1 MTERIE
7 EPVRLPGI
15 INMEMEADK
24 LDPEKVRNL
33 RLNIP
38 LRISVDSCSASLDGG
53 PLSTGKLR
61 HRNPWVS
68 PSAKISNG
76 RSESVEARQ
85 RKRTRDWLEGKMGGG
100 RVRSASA
107 GRDKRTEMAA
117 RYWAVLFENLR
128 RAVDDLYRTC
138 EGDESCIASKEVV
151 MVLENYTKDFKN
163 LINWLRLKTEYETTP
178 QPQRPTSLTWDI
190 RKTSPL
196 GKMTPASTPGKLT
209 PTRQLLLCSPAKRQ
223 LNFDET
229 SEGTKT
235 RSRQVSE
242 TIKEVGLELENSP
255 HSSSLSLALDIQNL
269 QTTLELEHS
278 SPEPEP
284 EQSDN
289 CSEHEKS
296 DSEQEKDTPAL
307 EVAKSVETDEGA
319 PSIIPLTIN
328 ETTLTQSQP
337 ASELAGSEIPAV
349 AAEVEKKLS
358 TKTDTTPEKKV
369 KGKVSK
375 VTEARKLQGVSKA
388 GGASGSSKGS
398 IEKVSSVTKV
408 GLTEKVTKGGTTDK
422 STAGSKSSDK
432 SVAAT
437 AKPGTS
443 GASKS
448 ATTAS
453 EKTAAI
459 RREKST
465 EKPKPPTK
473 PATASFA
480 TTVKTTLTKP
490 STLLIKQTVPRMTR
504 AMTTITA
511 TTKTKP
517 PARKTA
523 AGLLITTTPAA
534 RASPPLTKNIASQ
547 PKPAVKL
554 TTSST
559 VASGTVSASGSPKQQ
574 RISLVARQAKF
585 ASENKNPN
593 RIAGRGGLKAR
604 PTTAPSRSFL
614 PTNPT
619 LSNPGIPHGS
629 TTSLSSGSS
638 GRSWADT
645 VRGGP
650 LPGLHCSAED
660 LTCVRSRGGS
670 MVDSDGWCTVRRAR
684 ARFSPSSNSGN
695 VDLSKARNSTGKMN
709 RAKNRFKMPSSAM
722 SMPSLA
728 FDDLTGEVESRAGP
742 SRPVLEKSSSS
753 ASILR
758 NGRDKSQHLGKL
770 VEKPGGSSAES
781 LSGSDPSKI
790 KMKKDQINL
799 NKRKALKKSL
809 DSPEDE
815 GKSKVKKTK
824 SCPEAAPA
832 ITDVKEEGKDMKID
846 ENDIKVKI
854 PVEVADTEN
863 EEIEMREKAIAQ
875 AEMEVSDLQREIK
888 ETEQAELTDTD
899 CDNDQTDTDNYT
911 TDTDTNDTRSEVG
924 AVSEVSDICNRYEA
938 LLEGLSWAEQLEL
951 EEQLGDPSTLEAR
964 LPGRAIQLHEKLSS
978 PARKREPHETFKH
991 YQEKQDKARLR
1002 RLRFTEQKASKLTI
1016 LNMKIEEVI
1025 EQRDRLVD
1033 ERKGMIEHKLKKAEE
1048 KRIQH
1053 IEGIRKKAHKEEEK
1067 LKEIAFINELQ
1078 AQHTRMDMMTQVEHA
1093 DENCEERLAEIAGE
1107 RAKKAEQ
1114 REEREA
1120 KAEERRRAMEE
1131 ERQKQKNAMIERR
1144 REKEERIQ
1152 EEQAAAREQRKVS
1165 AAMKDRER
1173 FERLSTVRAA
1183 EKDMKEELQEK
1194 IQQKQEDAAK
1204 RHAENLEHI
1213 RQKAWELSVQKCSSD
1228 EGVPVIKHYQVKKKC
1243 EVCNVLIRSEVHLLS
1258 HLRGKLHQ
1266 EEIFKKAC
1274 GKDLSDAEKTT
1285 YNLKHIV
1292 DAPEGET
1299 DPRSVQ
1305 AKERVKAAKKKAKK
1319 LKTKMS
1325 GKAAEY
1331 IASLPQANKHMDS
1344 PNRARIGKSLREIE
1358 KLLSSQGKGAWPN
1371 NSVSALERAFGEIV
1385 RSFEKNSSKDQDVF
1399 RALSGFEIMEKI
1411 YFMLAE
1417 CGGESTCVIPIKSLV
1432 SAGRV
1437 LIKAT
1442 HNHSAN
1448 SEFLLM
1454 SNRLTL
1460 IADILLD
1467 RLARLTPEQPKL
1479 EEVGEG
1485 PDTDPLSQSLM
1496 SLMSSNIQLLST
1508 KETLSQALTTRLQDI
1523 VSYIVCSGT
1532 VDSLASYFQLV
1543 RDPIDSSPEVAEFL
1557 LTALQL
1563 LTSLTAA
1570 IEQYQGADPTHLL
1583 SALQGTELAG
1593 TVSMLYG
1600 MLLHQG
1606 RDSDRDSTPSQLPQH
1621 TLAVAMETC
1630 TLLHR
1635 LVRDQHRM
1643 GQVQTVL
1650 GSEGISLEFR
1660 HIASYLLYYC
1670 QHHSQVELLNQVII
1684 LVGYFTA
1691 NHPDNQAIVQ
1701 SGSQPSVLQQLA
1713 NLPFQYFSQA
1723 ELKAV
1728 LFPTLL
1734 SSCHKS
1740 VENSAILSQEM
1751 SWQLIEEFVESEEG
1765 QGNLL
1770 VQLVMSKGQ
1779 V

>member
-1 MTERIE
+1 MTERTK

-61 HRNPWVS
+61 QRNPWVS
-68 PSAKISNG
+68 PSAKSSLG
-76 RSESVEARQ
+76 RSESVESRQ

-138 EGDESCIASKEVV
+138 EGDESCIAAREVV
-151 MVLENYTKDFKN
+151 MTLENYTKDFKN
-163 LINWLRLKTEYETTP
+163 LINWLRLKIEYESTP

-223 LNFDET
+223 LNFDEN
-229 SEGTKT
+229 SEGAKT

-255 HSSSLSLALDIQNL
+255 HNSSLSLALDRQNL
-269 QTTLELEHS
+269 
-278 SPEPEP
+278 EPTGLVHNNIE
-284 EQSDN
+284 ECDN

-296 DSEQEKDTPAL
+296 DSEQEKDTPVSVV
-307 EVAKSVETDEGA
+307 EVAKKLEAECELLPVPQAE
-319 PSIIPLTIN
+319 
-328 ETTLTQSQP
+328 SQP
-337 ASELAGSEIPAV
+337 LSEPPVTQVPPTEP
-349 AAEVEKKLS
+349 EKKQPS
-358 TKTDTTPEKKV
+358 KADTTPEKKV
-369 KGKVSK
+369 KGKLSK
-375 VTEARKLQGVSKA
+375 VTETRKKQSVLAKA
-388 GGASGSSKGS
+388 GPPDKVGAASGASKSST
-398 IEKVSSVTKV
+398 EKVSNVSKV
-408 GLTEKVTKGGTTDK
+408 GLADKVTKGGAVEKTGGAGGKVSTDK
-422 STAGSKSSDK
+422 AGLTVVGKAGLSTGSKVS
-432 SVAAT
+432 AA
-437 AKPGTS
+437 
-443 GASKS
+443 ASEKS
-448 ATTAS
+448 ATAS
-453 EKTAAI
+453 

-465 EKPKPPTK
+465 EKPKTQSKPT
-473 PATASFA
+473 TFAS
-480 TTVKTTLTKP
+480 TVKTTLTKP

-504 AMTTITA
+504 ALTTITA
-511 TTKTKP
+511 ASKPKP

-534 RASPPLTKNIASQ
+534 RASPPLTKTAGGS
-547 PKPAVKL
+547 KPLVRG
-554 TTSST
+554 
-559 VASGTVSASGSPKQQ
+559 VSGEAAGAGSASGSPKQQ

-593 RIAGRGGLKAR
+593 RLVVSKSGAKSR
-604 PTTAPSRSFL
+604 PSTAPTHRSSL
-614 PTNPT
+614 PPNPHLTNPV
-619 LSNPGIPHGS
+619 PHGS

-660 LTCVRSRGGS
+660 LSYVRSRGGS
-670 MVDSDGWCTVRRAR
+670 MVDSEGWCTVRRAR
-684 ARFSPSSNSGN
+684 ARFSPSSNQGA
-695 VDLSKARNSTGKMN
+695 VELSKGRNSTGKVN

-728 FDDLTGEVESRAGP
+728 FDEQTGDSESGP

-758 NGRDKSQHLGKL
+758 NGREKSHQLSKL

-799 NKRKALKKSL
+799 TKKKALKKNSL
-809 DSPEDE
+809 ETPEDE
-815 GKSKVKKTK
+815 GKSKVKKTS
-824 SCPEAAPA
+824 SCPESAA
-832 ITDVKEEGKDMKID
+832 IGSEVGKGEETNNEID
-846 ENDIKVKI
+846 EYNDKV
-854 PVEVADTEN
+854 VVDVTDTETEETES
-863 EEIEMREKAIAQ
+863 EEIELREKAIAK
-875 AEMEVSDLQREIK
+875 AELEVSDLQREIK

-899 CDNDQTDTDNYT
+899 CDNDHPDTDNYT
-911 TDTDTNDTRSEVG
+911 TDTESNDTRSEVG
-924 AVSEVSDICNRYEA
+924 AVSDICSRYES
-938 LLEGLSWAEQLEL
+938 LLDGLSWAEQLEL

-1016 LNMKIEEVI
+1016 LNMKIGEVI
-1025 EQRDRLVD
+1025 EQRDKLVD
-1033 ERKGMIEHKLKKAEE
+1033 ERKGMIESKLKKAEE

-1078 AQHTRMDMMTQVEHA
+1078 AQNTRMDMMFQVEHA

-1120 KAEERRRAMEE
+1120 KAEERRRAMED
-1131 ERQKQKNAMIERR
+1131 ERQKQKNAMMERR

-1173 FERLSTVRAA
+1173 LERLSTVRAA

-1243 EVCNVLIRSEVHLLS
+1243 EACNVLIRSEVHLLS

-1266 EEIFKKAC
+1266 EEISKKAC

-1299 DPRSVQ
+1299 DPKSVQ
-1305 AKERVKAAKKKAKK
+1305 ARERVKVAKKKAKK
-1319 LKTKMS
+1319 LKTKMAS
-1325 GKAAEY
+1325 KAAEY
-1331 IASLPQANKHMDS
+1331 VAGLPPANKHLDS
-1344 PNRARIGKSLREIE
+1344 PNRARIGKSLREID

-1371 NSVSALERAFGEIV
+1371 NSVSALERHFGEIV

-1399 RALSGFEIMEKI
+1399 KALGGFEIMEKI
-1411 YFMLAE
+1411 YSMLAE
-1417 CGGESTCVIPIKSLV
+1417 CGGETTCVIPIKSLV

-1437 LIKAT
+1437 LSKAT
-1442 HNHSAN
+1442 HNHTAN
-1448 SEFLLM
+1448 TGFLMM

-1467 RLARLTPEQPKL
+1467 RLARLTPEQPKI

-1496 SLMSSNIQLLST
+1496 SLLSSNIQHLS
-1508 KETLSQALTTRLQDI
+1508 KEKLDQPVTSRLQDM
-1523 VSYIVCSGT
+1523 VSYVVCSGT
-1532 VDSLASYFQLV
+1532 VDSLANYFQLV

-1570 IEQYQGADPTHLL
+1570 IEQQQGIDPTHLL
-1583 SALQGTELAG
+1583 AALQGTELAG

-1606 RDSDRDSTPSQLPQH
+1606 RDSDRDSIPPALPQH

-1670 QHHSQVELLNQVII
+1670 QHHSETELLNQVIV

-1691 NHPDNQAIVQ
+1691 NHPDNQSIVQ

-1713 NLPFQYFSQA
+1713 SLPFQYFSQT
-1723 ELKAV
+1723 ELKAI

-1734 SSCHKS
+1734 SSCYNCA
-1740 VENSAILSQEM
+1740 ENSAILSQEM
-1751 SWQLIEEFVESEEG
+1751 SWQLIDEFVESEEG
-1765 QGNLL
+1765 KGNLL
-1770 VQLVMSKGQ
+1770 VQLVTGARQ
-1779 V
+1779 G

>member
-1 MTERIE
+1 MTEKTE

-61 HRNPWVS
+61 QRNPWVS
-68 PSAKISNG
+68 PSAKNSIG
-76 RSESVEARQ
+76 RSESVESRQ

-138 EGDESCIASKEVV
+138 EGDESCIAAREVV
-151 MVLENYTKDFKN
+151 MTLENYTNDFKN
-163 LINWLRLKTEYETTP
+163 LINWLRLKIEYENTP

-223 LNFDET
+223 LNFEEN
-229 SEGTKT
+229 SEGANT

-255 HSSSLSLALDIQNL
+255 HNSSLSLAQDIQNL
-269 QTTLELEHS
+269 QSEEHS
-278 SPEPEP
+278 NANFEEC
-284 EQSDN
+284 DN

-296 DSEQEKDTPAL
+296 DSEQEKDTPVSVV
-307 EVAKSVETDEGA
+307 EVAKQLEAEVSVDLPVQADTEPALD
-319 PSIIPLTIN
+319 P
-328 ETTLTQSQP
+328 P
-337 ASELAGSEIPAV
+337 ASSEP
-349 AAEVEKKLS
+349 EKKQP
-358 TKTDTTPEKKV
+358 TKPESTPEKKV
-369 KGKVSK
+369 KGKLSK
-375 VTEARKLQGVSKA
+375 VTENRKKSGLAK
-388 GGASGSSKGS
+388 GGPAEKIGNSSGLVKGS
-398 IEKVSSVTKV
+398 TEKVSTVSKV
-408 GLTEKVTKGGTTDK
+408 GLTEKMNKAGVAEKVAAVGGKTSVDRSGPATTAKAGASGVGKTSSAPDKG
-422 STAGSKSSDK
+422 TAGS
-432 SVAAT
+432 
-437 AKPGTS
+437 
-443 GASKS
+443 
-448 ATTAS
+448 
-453 EKTAAI
+453 
-459 RREKST
+459 RREKSA
-465 EKPKPPTK
+465 EKPKPQAK
-473 PATASFA
+473 PITFAS
-480 TTVKTTLTKP
+480 TVKTTLTKP
-490 STLLIKQTVPRMTR
+490 SSLLVKQTVPRMTR
-504 AMTTITA
+504 ALTTITA
-511 TTKTKP
+511 ATKP
-517 PARKTA
+517 KLPARKTA

-534 RASPPLTKNIASQ
+534 RASPPLTKVAGIAS
-547 PKPAVKL
+547 KPLVK
-554 TTSST
+554 
-559 VASGTVSASGSPKQQ
+559 GVSADSAGTGSTTGSPKQQ

-593 RIAGRGGLKAR
+593 RSVAAKSGGKSR
-604 PTTAPSRSFL
+604 STTAPSRSSL
-614 PTNPT
+614 PLNP
-619 LSNPGIPHGS
+619 NPLNQVPHGS

-660 LTCVRSRGGS
+660 LGYVRSRGGS
-670 MVDSDGWCTVRRAR
+670 IVDSDGWCTVRRAR
-684 ARFSPSSNSGN
+684 ARFSPSSNPGTASLG
-695 VDLSKARNSTGKMN
+695 KGRNSTGKVN

-728 FDDLTGEVESRAGP
+728 FDKQSTEDEETGP

-753 ASILR
+753 ASIIR
-758 NGRDKSQHLGKL
+758 NGREKSHQLGKL

-781 LSGSDPSKI
+781 LSGGDPSKI
-790 KMKKDQINL
+790 KKKKDQINL
-799 NKRKALKKSL
+799 TKKKALKKNSL
-809 DSPEDE
+809 ESPEDDS
-815 GKSKVKKTK
+815 KVKVKKTK
-824 SCPEAAPA
+824 SCPEAAA
-832 ITDVKEEGKDMKID
+832 SVSDDAKLEELKDGLRILKD
-846 ENDIKVKI
+846 KVVI
-854 PVEVADTEN
+854 EVTDTEIEETES
-863 EEIEMREKAIAQ
+863 EEIELREKAIAK
-875 AEMEVSDLQREIK
+875 AELEVSDLQREIK

-899 CDNDQTDTDNYT
+899 CDNPDTDNYT
-911 TDTDTNDTRSEVG
+911 TDTESNDTRSEVG
-924 AVSEVSDICNRYEA
+924 AVSDICSRYES
-938 LLEGLSWAEQLEL
+938 LLDGLSWAEQLEL

-978 PARKREPHETFKH
+978 PARKREPHETFKL

-1002 RLRFTEQKASKLTI
+1002 RLRFTEQKASKLTL
-1016 LNMKIEEVI
+1016 LNMKIGEVI
-1025 EQRDRLVD
+1025 EQRDKLVD
-1033 ERKGMIEHKLKKAEE
+1033 ERKGMIESKLKKAEE

-1078 AQHTRMDMMTQVEHA
+1078 AQNTRMDMMFQVEHA
-1093 DENCEERLAEIAGE
+1093 DENCEERLAEIACE

-1120 KAEERRRAMEE
+1120 KAEERRRAMED

-1173 FERLSTVRAA
+1173 LERLSTVRAA

-1243 EVCNVLIRSEVHLLS
+1243 EACNVLIRSEVHLLS
-1258 HLRGKLHQ
+1258 HLRGKRHQ
-1266 EEIFKKAC
+1266 EEISKKAC
-1274 GKDLSDAEKTT
+1274 GKDLSDAERTIF
-1285 YNLKHIV
+1285 NLKHIV
-1292 DAPEGET
+1292 DAPEGEA
-1299 DPRSVQ
+1299 DPKSVQ
-1305 AKERVKAAKKKAKK
+1305 ARERVKAAKKKAKK
-1319 LKTKMS
+1319 LKTKMA

-1331 IASLPQANKHMDS
+1331 VVGLPANNKHLDS
-1344 PNRARIGKSLREIE
+1344 PNRARIGKSLREID

-1371 NSVSALERAFGEIV
+1371 NSVSALERYFGEIV

-1399 RALSGFEIMEKI
+1399 KALGGFEIMEKI
-1411 YFMLAE
+1411 YSMLAE
-1417 CGGESTCVIPIKSLV
+1417 CGGETTCVIPIKSLV

-1442 HNHSAN
+1442 HNHTAN
-1448 SEFLLM
+1448 TGFLMM

-1467 RLARLTPEQPKL
+1467 RLARLTPEQPKI
-1479 EEVGEG
+1479 EEVGDG

-1496 SLMSSNIQLLST
+1496 CLLSSNIEHLS
-1508 KETLSQALTTRLQDI
+1508 KQKLDQPLTTRLQDM

-1532 VDSLASYFQLV
+1532 VDSLANYFQLV

-1557 LTALQL
+1557 LSALQL

-1570 IEQYQGADPTHLL
+1570 IEHQQGMDPTHLL

-1606 RDSDRDSTPSQLPQH
+1606 RDSDRDSTPPPLPQH

-1670 QHHSQVELLNQVII
+1670 QHHSETELLNQVIV

-1691 NHPDNQAIVQ
+1691 NHPDNQSIVQ

-1713 NLPFQYFSQA
+1713 SLPFQYFSQM
-1723 ELKAV
+1723 ELKAI

-1734 SSCHKS
+1734 SSCYKS

-1765 QGNLL
+1765 KGNLL
-1770 VQLVMSKGQ
+1770 VQLVTGAK
-1779 V
+1779 

>member
-1 MTERIE
+1 MTERTK

-61 HRNPWVS
+61 QRNPWVS
-68 PSAKISNG
+68 PSAKSSLG
-76 RSESVEARQ
+76 RSESVESRQ

-138 EGDESCIASKEVV
+138 EGDESCIAAREVV
-151 MVLENYTKDFKN
+151 MTLENYTKDFKN
-163 LINWLRLKTEYETTP
+163 LINWLRLKIEYESTP

-223 LNFDET
+223 LNFDEN
-229 SEGTKT
+229 SEGAKT

-255 HSSSLSLALDIQNL
+255 HNSSLSLALDRQNL
-269 QTTLELEHS
+269 
-278 SPEPEP
+278 EPTGLVHNNIE
-284 EQSDN
+284 ECDN

-296 DSEQEKDTPAL
+296 DSEQEKDTPVSVV
-307 EVAKSVETDEGA
+307 EVAKKLEAECELLPVPQAE
-319 PSIIPLTIN
+319 
-328 ETTLTQSQP
+328 SQP
-337 ASELAGSEIPAV
+337 PSEPPVTQVPPTEP
-349 AAEVEKKLS
+349 EKKQPS
-358 TKTDTTPEKKV
+358 KADTTPEKKV
-369 KGKVSK
+369 KGKLSK
-375 VTEARKLQGVSKA
+375 VTETRKKQSVLAKA
-388 GGASGSSKGS
+388 GPPDKVGAASGASKSST
-398 IEKVSSVTKV
+398 EKVSNVSKV
-408 GLTEKVTKGGTTDK
+408 GLADKVTKGGAVEKTGGAGGKVSTDK
-422 STAGSKSSDK
+422 AGLTVVGKAGLSTGSKVS
-432 SVAAT
+432 AA
-437 AKPGTS
+437 
-443 GASKS
+443 ASEKS
-448 ATTAS
+448 ATAS
-453 EKTAAI
+453 

-465 EKPKPPTK
+465 EKPKTQSKPT
-473 PATASFA
+473 TFAS
-480 TTVKTTLTKP
+480 TVKTTLTKP

-504 AMTTITA
+504 ALTTITA
-511 TTKTKP
+511 ASKPKP

-534 RASPPLTKNIASQ
+534 RASPPLTKTAGGS
-547 PKPAVKL
+547 KPLVRG
-554 TTSST
+554 
-559 VASGTVSASGSPKQQ
+559 VSGEAAGAGSASGSPKQQ

-593 RIAGRGGLKAR
+593 RLVVSKSGAKSR
-604 PTTAPSRSFL
+604 PSTAPTHRSSL
-614 PTNPT
+614 PPNPHLTNPV
-619 LSNPGIPHGS
+619 PHGS

-660 LTCVRSRGGS
+660 LSYVRSRGGS
-670 MVDSDGWCTVRRAR
+670 MVDSEGWCTVRRAR
-684 ARFSPSSNSGN
+684 ARFSPSSNQGA
-695 VDLSKARNSTGKMN
+695 VELSKGRNSTGKVN

-728 FDDLTGEVESRAGP
+728 FDEQTGDSESGP

-758 NGRDKSQHLGKL
+758 NGREKSHQLSKL

-799 NKRKALKKSL
+799 TKKKALKKNSL
-809 DSPEDE
+809 ETPEDE
-815 GKSKVKKTK
+815 GKSKVKKTS
-824 SCPEAAPA
+824 SCPESAA
-832 ITDVKEEGKDMKID
+832 IGSEVGKGEETNNEID
-846 ENDIKVKI
+846 EYNDKV
-854 PVEVADTEN
+854 VVDVTDTETEETES
-863 EEIEMREKAIAQ
+863 EEIELREKAIAK
-875 AEMEVSDLQREIK
+875 AELEVSDLQREIK

-899 CDNDQTDTDNYT
+899 CDNDHPDTDNYT
-911 TDTDTNDTRSEVG
+911 TDTESNDTRSEVG
-924 AVSEVSDICNRYEA
+924 AVSDICSRYES
-938 LLEGLSWAEQLEL
+938 LLDGLSWAEQLEL

-1016 LNMKIEEVI
+1016 LNMKIGEVI
-1025 EQRDRLVD
+1025 EQRDKLVD
-1033 ERKGMIEHKLKKAEE
+1033 ERKGMIESKLKKAEE

-1078 AQHTRMDMMTQVEHA
+1078 AQNTRMDMMFQVEHA

-1120 KAEERRRAMEE
+1120 KAEERRRAMED
-1131 ERQKQKNAMIERR
+1131 ERQKQKNAMMERR

-1173 FERLSTVRAA
+1173 LERLSTVRAA

-1243 EVCNVLIRSEVHLLS
+1243 EACNVLIRSEVHLLS

-1266 EEIFKKAC
+1266 EEISKKAC

-1299 DPRSVQ
+1299 DPKSVQ
-1305 AKERVKAAKKKAKK
+1305 ARERVKVAKKKAKK
-1319 LKTKMS
+1319 LKTKMAS
-1325 GKAAEY
+1325 KAAEY
-1331 IASLPQANKHMDS
+1331 VAGLPPANKHLDS
-1344 PNRARIGKSLREIE
+1344 PNRARIGKSLREID

-1371 NSVSALERAFGEIV
+1371 NSVSALERHFGEIV

-1399 RALSGFEIMEKI
+1399 KALGGFEIMEKI
-1411 YFMLAE
+1411 YSMLAE
-1417 CGGESTCVIPIKSLV
+1417 CGGETTCVIPIKSLV

-1437 LIKAT
+1437 LSKAT
-1442 HNHSAN
+1442 HNHTAN
-1448 SEFLLM
+1448 TGFLMM

-1467 RLARLTPEQPKL
+1467 RLARLTPEQPKI

-1496 SLMSSNIQLLST
+1496 SLLSSNIQHLS
-1508 KETLSQALTTRLQDI
+1508 KEKLDQPVTSRLQDM
-1523 VSYIVCSGT
+1523 VSYVVCSGT
-1532 VDSLASYFQLV
+1532 VDSLANYFQLV

-1570 IEQYQGADPTHLL
+1570 IEQQQGIDPTHLL
-1583 SALQGTELAG
+1583 AALQGTELAG

-1606 RDSDRDSTPSQLPQH
+1606 RDSDRDSIPPALPQH

-1670 QHHSQVELLNQVII
+1670 QHHSETELLNQVIV

-1691 NHPDNQAIVQ
+1691 NHPDNQSIVQ

-1713 NLPFQYFSQA
+1713 SLPFQYFSQT
-1723 ELKAV
+1723 ELKAI

-1734 SSCHKS
+1734 SSCYNCA
-1740 VENSAILSQEM
+1740 ENSAILSQEM
-1751 SWQLIEEFVESEEG
+1751 SWQLIDEFVESEEG
-1765 QGNLL
+1765 KGNLL
-1770 VQLVMSKGQ
+1770 VQLVTGARQ
-1779 V
+1779 G

>member
-1 MTERIE
+1 MTDRTE

-53 PLSTGKLR
+53 PLSTGKMR
-61 HRNPWVS
+61 QRNPWVS
-68 PSAKISNG
+68 PSAKINMG

-138 EGDESCIASKEVV
+138 EGDESCIASREVV

-163 LINWLRLKTEYETTP
+163 LINWLRLKIEYENTP

-223 LNFDET
+223 LNFDEN
-229 SEGTKT
+229 SEGTTT

-255 HSSSLSLALDIQNL
+255 HSSSLALDMRNL
-269 QTTLELEHS
+269 PIS
-278 SPEPEP
+278 DEPSNGNFDET
-284 EQSDN
+284 DN

-296 DSEQEKDTPAL
+296 DSEQEKDTPVV
-307 EVAKSVETDEGA
+307 EVVKELAAEACAPPTVPLKDSQQSVEA
-319 PSIIPLTIN
+319 PVNST
-328 ETTLTQSQP
+328 
-337 ASELAGSEIPAV
+337 
-349 AAEVEKKLS
+349 LS
-358 TKTDTTPEKKV
+358 TELDKKQASKADSTPEKKV
-369 KGKVSK
+369 KGKLSK
-375 VTEARKLQGVSKA
+375 VTETRKHQSGLTKTGQSDKV
-388 GGASGSSKGS
+388 GGASGPSKGS
-398 IEKVSSVTKV
+398 TEKVSNVSKV
-408 GLTEKVTKGGTTDK
+408 GLADKVSKGGTAEK
-422 STAGSKSSDK
+422 CSTAGNKTATDKPGLAATSKPGNFSASKLAATTSDK
-432 SVAAT
+432 GVAA
-437 AKPGTS
+437 S
-443 GASKS
+443 
-448 ATTAS
+448 
-453 EKTAAI
+453 

-465 EKPKPPTK
+465 EKPKPQSKPT
-473 PATASFA
+473 SFA
-480 TTVKTTLTKP
+480 NTVKTTLTKP
-490 STLLIKQTVPRMTR
+490 STLLIKQAAPRMTR
-504 AMTTITA
+504 ALTTITA
-511 TTKTKP
+511 ANKP
-517 PARKTA
+517 KLPSRKTA

-534 RASPPLTKNIASQ
+534 RASPPLAKSAASQ
-547 PKPAVKL
+547 GK
-554 TTSST
+554 TTSKGMIAAAT
-559 VASGTVSASGSPKQQ
+559 GSGSASGSPKQQ

-593 RIAGRGGLKAR
+593 RSIGGKAGPKAR
-604 PTTAPSRSFL
+604 PTTAPSRSSL
-614 PTNPT
+614 PPNPT
-619 LSNPGIPHGS
+619 LSNPIPHGS

-660 LTCVRSRGGS
+660 LSCVRARGGS
-670 MVDSDGWCTVRRAR
+670 MVDSEGWCTVRRAR
-684 ARFSPSSNSGN
+684 ARFSPSSNSGAAG
-695 VDLSKARNSTGKMN
+695 LTKGRNSTGKVN

-728 FDDLTGEVESRAGP
+728 FGDEQTEESEPGP

-758 NGRDKSQHLGKL
+758 NGREKGQHLGKL

-799 NKRKALKKSL
+799 TKKKALKKSQ
-809 DSPEDE
+809 DSTEDE
-815 GKSKVKKTK
+815 GESKHKVKKTK
-824 SCPEAAPA
+824 SCPEAAA
-832 ITDVKEEGKDMKID
+832 ATAETDEAGKDELKNETD
-846 ENDIKVKI
+846 DSKDKAG
-854 PVEVADTEN
+854 VEVTDIEN

-924 AVSEVSDICNRYEA
+924 AVSDIGSRYEA

-951 EEQLGDPSTLEAR
+951 EEQIGDPSTLEAR

-1078 AQHTRMDMMTQVEHA
+1078 AQNTRMDMMNQVEHA

-1144 REKEERIQ
+1144 REGGKGRGKEACYGGGEA
-1152 EEQAAAREQRKVS
+1152 E
-1165 AAMKDRER
+1165 
-1173 FERLSTVRAA
+1173 A
-1183 EKDMKEELQEK
+1183 EK
-1194 IQQKQEDAAK
+1194 
-1204 RHAENLEHI
+1204 
-1213 RQKAWELSVQKCSSD
+1213 
-1228 EGVPVIKHYQVKKKC
+1228 
-1243 EVCNVLIRSEVHLLS
+1243 CN
-1258 HLRGKLHQ
+1258 
-1266 EEIFKKAC
+1266 
-1274 GKDLSDAEKTT
+1274 D
-1285 YNLKHIV
+1285 
-1292 DAPEGET
+1292 
-1299 DPRSVQ
+1299 
-1305 AKERVKAAKKKAKK
+1305 
-1319 LKTKMS
+1319 
-1325 GKAAEY
+1325 
-1331 IASLPQANKHMDS
+1331 
-1344 PNRARIGKSLREIE
+1344 
-1358 KLLSSQGKGAWPN
+1358 
-1371 NSVSALERAFGEIV
+1371 
-1385 RSFEKNSSKDQDVF
+1385 
-1399 RALSGFEIMEKI
+1399 
-1411 YFMLAE
+1411 
-1417 CGGESTCVIPIKSLV
+1417 
-1432 SAGRV
+1432 
-1437 LIKAT
+1437 
-1442 HNHSAN
+1442 
-1448 SEFLLM
+1448 
-1454 SNRLTL
+1454 
-1460 IADILLD
+1460 
-1467 RLARLTPEQPKL
+1467 
-1479 EEVGEG
+1479 
-1485 PDTDPLSQSLM
+1485 
-1496 SLMSSNIQLLST
+1496 
-1508 KETLSQALTTRLQDI
+1508 
-1523 VSYIVCSGT
+1523 
-1532 VDSLASYFQLV
+1532 
-1543 RDPIDSSPEVAEFL
+1543 
-1557 LTALQL
+1557 
-1563 LTSLTAA
+1563 
-1570 IEQYQGADPTHLL
+1570 
-1583 SALQGTELAG
+1583 
-1593 TVSMLYG
+1593 
-1600 MLLHQG
+1600 
-1606 RDSDRDSTPSQLPQH
+1606 
-1621 TLAVAMETC
+1621 
-1630 TLLHR
+1630 
-1635 LVRDQHRM
+1635 
-1643 GQVQTVL
+1643 
-1650 GSEGISLEFR
+1650 
-1660 HIASYLLYYC
+1660 
-1670 QHHSQVELLNQVII
+1670 
-1684 LVGYFTA
+1684 
-1691 NHPDNQAIVQ
+1691 
-1701 SGSQPSVLQQLA
+1701 
-1713 NLPFQYFSQA
+1713 
-1723 ELKAV
+1723 
-1728 LFPTLL
+1728 
-1734 SSCHKS
+1734 
-1740 VENSAILSQEM
+1740 
-1751 SWQLIEEFVESEEG
+1751 
-1765 QGNLL
+1765 
-1770 VQLVMSKGQ
+1770 
-1779 V
+1779 